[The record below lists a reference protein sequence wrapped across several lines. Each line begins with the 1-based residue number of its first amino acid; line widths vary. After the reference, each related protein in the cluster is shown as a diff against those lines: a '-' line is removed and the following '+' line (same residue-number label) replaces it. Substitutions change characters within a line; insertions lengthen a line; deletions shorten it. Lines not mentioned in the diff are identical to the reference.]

1 MPPKSL
7 RPRDTEVVDF
17 VVRNNVATNSTLG
30 LTQLQGISPNAVTKV
45 TARMCDQ
52 KLLTRYDL
60 IPPEDYFRLGNR
72 AISLLGISRRLAEP
86 LGPQSLPIEF
96 GTLVY
101 ATQVNARRRLLTKVE
116 LAEYVPWLPHELS
129 QAPYCLDVHGVL
141 SLVVVDLG
149 GSPQH
154 VARKVCRVTITRL
167 EIDEIAD
174 LAAQAR
180 FQIAVITASDQK
192 AKAILKALQSA
203 QCQDAIQVRLIVI
216 PKLSFLLL
224 RDI

>member
-1 MPPKSL
+1 MPPNPF

-17 VVRNNVATNSTLG
+17 VVRNNLATNSTLG
-30 LTQLQGISPNAVTKV
+30 LTQLHGISPNAVAKV
-45 TARMCDQ
+45 TARMCNQ

-72 AISLLGISRRLAEP
+72 AISLLGISGRLAEP

-96 GTLVY
+96 GALVY
-101 ATQVNARRRLLTKVE
+101 ATQINARRRRLTKDD

-129 QAPYCLDVHGVL
+129 QTPYCLDAHGVL

-154 VARKVCRVTITRL
+154 VARKVCRVTIARL
-167 EIDEIAD
+167 AIDEIAD

-180 FQIAVITASDQK
+180 FQVAVITASDQK
-192 AKAILKALQSA
+192 AKAISKALQSA
-203 QCQDAIQVRLIVI
+203 ECQGAIQVRLVVI

-224 RDI
+224 RTL